1 MIPIDLSEQE
11 ALDADPK
18 TIKEVSFTGNLDQD
32 EGARMF
38 SIIEENK
45 LLWNYFN
52 LI

>member
-11 ALDADPK
+11 ALDADPQA
-18 TIKEVSFTGNLDQD
+18 IKQVSFTGNLDRD

-38 SIIEENK
+38 SIIEEKK
-45 LLWNYFN
+45 LFWNYFN